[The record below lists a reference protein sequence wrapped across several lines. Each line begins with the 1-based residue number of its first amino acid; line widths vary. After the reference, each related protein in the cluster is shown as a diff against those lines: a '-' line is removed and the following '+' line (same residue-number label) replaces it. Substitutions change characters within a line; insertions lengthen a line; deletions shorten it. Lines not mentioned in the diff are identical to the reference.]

1 MAPFEASIL
10 HFIYIEQRSRG
21 GWSAARA
28 HYAIEWKGSVMRGI
42 ILTIIA
48 VVSLVFLGPIT
59 ASAEDEAGE
68 YVISLYQAATGKQ
81 LELLKWMAEQDEIR
95 AEAGLPPAQIFAHI
109 DGDSWDYLVISPVGT
124 DEQDAA
130 FAEAAKKRGWKVGF
144 AGGLKF
150 RTMIH
155 THTDTVAW
163 GPTTAAELVAAA
175 DE

>member
-1 MAPFEASIL
+1 
-10 HFIYIEQRSRG
+10 
-21 GWSAARA
+21 
-28 HYAIEWKGSVMRGI
+28 MRGI

-95 AEAGLPPAQIFAHI
+95 AEAGLPPAQIFAHME
-109 DGDSWDYLVISPVGT
+109 GDSWDYLVINPVGT
-124 DEQDAA
+124 DEQGAA
-130 FAEAAKKRGWKVGF
+130 FQEAAKKRGWKVGF